1 MLLLTRRW
9 NFLEG
14 CPEALWRPIPSSPSG
29 RAADAP
35 WNTRSTSASRIL
47 GSLDMQIIP
56 ILQMHHEN
64 NPGLLDSSLN
74 HSVLAGFMAGAGHVA
89 LEDQRRLNFV
99 KLLKEAMILREHM
112 CAVIQRPV
120 VDCRAHR
127 GDEAVLYLVVPAADA
142 ELSAETVTGGTIVC
156 TAAVLKQTQ
165 LSIKPAHGWLQI
177 TCASPMIKLSGLSNN
192 EYGEI

>member
-1 MLLLTRRW
+1 MYDFVTPFENRPSDVHILDWNQWHDTLVVQIKEVRSSSLTSASASEISSPTIPAETHTRHSR
-9 NFLEG
+9 NNSFNR
-14 CPEALWRPIPSSPSG
+14 PECFYSLADETSLRDVLKRSDAPIPSSPSG

-35 WNTRSTSASRIL
+35 WNTQYTSASRIL

-56 ILQMHHEN
+56 ILQTHHEN

-120 VDCRAHR
+120 VD
-127 GDEAVLYLVVPAADA
+127 L
-142 ELSAETVTGGTIVC
+142 
-156 TAAVLKQTQ
+156 
-165 LSIKPAHGWLQI
+165 
-177 TCASPMIKLSGLSNN
+177 
-192 EYGEI
+192 